1 MVVLLILLISGSSK
15 ITSLMRL
22 VPFTKVVVG
31 QMVLDVVLWQ
41 CAVIAK
47 LDKHASYLMN
57 IILMELKNM
66 DKSKANM
73 IWWTKSTNV
82 VQSHVLLLIQQILKH
97 ILMVF
102 ITTQQVVLMKIMK
115 LVLSVGVKKMVL
127 NSGALEIHGELT
139 GVRMVSSELW
149 EVLTTS
155 ILKVI
160 AIGEYQLIL
169 GLNKSSTTQPKKKRM
184 ILIMTKLCM
193 NGHNLNTHQQI
204 KMQISFQNQADAEF
218 QNLNLQTV
226 HYIRLKDH
234 GIVYLSI
241 SYQRMSIGEI
251 WTAVTICPGLKIN
264 TFPDIAALVGLR
276 EQQVP

>member
-1 MVVLLILLISGSSK
+1 MLHGLILTYLHKFWSHANKKILVAMVVLLILPINGSSI

-22 VPFTKVVVG
+22 VPFIRVVVG

-57 IILMELKNM
+57 TILMELKNT

-73 IWWTKSTNV
+73 IWWMKSTNV
-82 VQSHVLLLIQQILKH
+82 VQSHALLQIQQILKH

-102 ITTQQVVLMKIMK
+102 IMTQQVVSMKIMK

-139 GVRMVSSELW
+139 GVRMDSSELS
-149 EVLTTS
+149 EVLTTL

-169 GLNKSSTTQPKKKRM
+169 GLNKSS
-184 ILIMTKLCM
+184 I
-193 NGHNLNTHQQI
+193 
-204 KMQISFQNQADAEF
+204 
-218 QNLNLQTV
+218 
-226 HYIRLKDH
+226 
-234 GIVYLSI
+234 
-241 SYQRMSIGEI
+241 
-251 WTAVTICPGLKIN
+251 
-264 TFPDIAALVGLR
+264 
-276 EQQVP
+276 